1 MSKKNKLRK
10 AERRKREQM
19 RRTKR
24 TQKIIVATSLSTIA
38 VLSLV
43 IVISMLGNPNDQIQ
57 NSEIAAPSDVISQ
70 TEVSI
75 PLSEIGSNAKFY
87 SYDSNGVE
95 IKYFAVE
102 GSDGNVH
109 VAFDACDVCYEAKKG
124 YEQQGNVMKCINC
137 GLTFPIMELGVTN
150 SGGGCWPSY
159 LPTRTDDEN
168 IIIEKSD
175 LDNKRYMF
183 E

>member
-24 TQKIIVATSLSTIA
+24 TQKIIVATSLSIIA
-38 VLSLV
+38 ILSLV
-43 IVISMLGNPNDQIQ
+43 IVISMPGNSNDQIQ

-95 IKYFAVE
+95 IRYFAVE
-102 GSDGNVH
+102 GPDGDVH
-109 VAFDACDVCYEAKKG
+109 VAFDACDVCYDAKKG
-124 YEQQGNVMKCINC
+124 YRQNGDVMHCINC
-137 GLTFPIMELGVTN
+137 GREFSISNIGTDNIA
-150 SGGGCWPSY
+150 GGCWPSF
-159 LPTRTDDEN
+159 LPTNIDGEN
-168 IIIEKSD
+168 VLISISD
-175 LDNKRYMF
+175 LEAKRYMF
-183 E
+183 

>member
-24 TQKIIVATSLSTIA
+24 NQKIIVATSLSIIA

-43 IVISMLGNPNDQIQ
+43 IVISMPGNPNDQNQ
-57 NSEIAAPSDVISQ
+57 NSEIATPSDVISQ

-75 PLSEIGSNAKFY
+75 PLSEISSNAKFY
-87 SYDSNGVE
+87 SYDSNGVK
-95 IKYFAVE
+95 IRYFAVE

-109 VAFDACDVCYEAKKG
+109 VAFDACDVCYDAKKG
-124 YEQQGNVMKCINC
+124 YRQNGDVMHCINC
-137 GLTFPIMELGVTN
+137 GKEFSIN
-150 SGGGCWPSY
+150 SIGTDNIAGGCWPSY
-159 LPTRTDDEN
+159 LPMDIIGDD
-168 IIIEKSD
+168 IVIQKSD
-175 LDNKRYMF
+175 LDEKAYMF
-183 E
+183 